1 MVVQDGRDDW
11 MRGGLL
17 EGKYP
22 SVLSSL
28 PSSVIQRRENFFF
41 GSLLAFQVFCFS
53 LANSDPKNHALYRRI
68 HKWRYVV
75 VGQTCGIKLDH
86 CTESNAPLGSDRKL
100 TKTSTMI

>member
-1 MVVQDGRDDW
+1 MLRGLLLFRCQIKESNEGQLNFDFFRDPISGSLVVVQDDRDDW

-17 EGKYP
+17 EDKYP

-53 LANSDPKNHALYRRI
+53 LANSDPKNHALYR
-68 HKWRYVV
+68 
-75 VGQTCGIKLDH
+75 
-86 CTESNAPLGSDRKL
+86 
-100 TKTSTMI
+100 